1 MINTNNNPDLAAAAS
16 RLQSAFAI
24 RNGRNP
30 KNPLTQNK
38 NNPFVCSTESSG
50 LSSAG
55 VSGRQNMSSGSR
67 RDSTGSIGS
76 ASSVGSDEGGV
87 SNFDKALAVA
97 KLVFEKSWI
106 FLPIV
111 GLVVATRLVCDKIK
125 GRSDPSWEKRFCL
138 SMLGGLGV
146 IALVALAA
154 LCILTISSLLFLLGR
169 GVANMIQGCAAR
181 QYKTID

>member
-1 MINTNNNPDLAAAAS
+1 MINTNNNPDLAAAAL
-16 RLQSAFAI
+16 RLQSAYES
-24 RNGRNP
+24 RSGRKLTNP
-30 KNPLTQNK
+30 FQPK
-38 NNPFVCSTESSG
+38 NNPFVCSNESSG
-50 LSSAG
+50 LSSAS
-55 VSGRQNMSSGSR
+55 VSGHKNLGSGSR
-67 RDSTGSIGS
+67 RGSTSSVGS

-111 GLVVATRLVCDKIK
+111 GLVVAARLVCDRAR

-154 LCILTISSLLFLLGR
+154 LCILTVSSLFYLLGR